1 MSVFSTDAVPPQQRA
16 DYWYGTVF
24 RRLDA
29 KGGREERRNLQ
40 AHLLR
45 LSGDKGTEL
54 LCLSGNSIQAERN
67 RQRCGRDGFDDISID
82 FLVGGAGAT
91 LGPTG
96 AQRLHVGDMAV
107 LDCAQPVAIER
118 ADFRI
123 VSLFLPRGEVQAVA
137 GDPARLAGQ
146 LLPSQGLATLLR
158 HHLLVTLGQAG
169 NMLPAQRAVA
179 ISAARDMA
187 LAILHMQA
195 SSLAAPEYV
204 DAGTYHAALAVISR
218 NCTNPDLSPL
228 QVAAAIGC
236 SRATLYRAFGK
247 QGETVAAA
255 ILRLRL
261 AHAVRLLCTNGD
273 APLLISSVSYLSGF
287 ADHASFTRMFKRQ
300 YGMTP
305 GEMRRDCASPRQ
317 HRIIPGI

>member
-1 MSVFSTDAVPPQQRA
+1 MSMFSTDAVPPRQRA

-29 KGGREERRNLQ
+29 TGRLEERRALQ
-40 AHLLR
+40 ARLLR
-45 LSGDKGTEL
+45 LSGDKGAEL
-54 LCLSGNSIQAERN
+54 LCLSGNSVQAERSM
-67 RQRCGRDGFDDISID
+67 QRCARDGVNDISID
-82 FLVGGAGAT
+82 FLVAGAGVT

-96 AQRLHVGDMAV
+96 AQRLQVGDMTV
-107 LDCAQPVAIER
+107 LDCARPVAIER

-123 VSLFLPRGEVQAVA
+123 ISMFLPRDQVQAVA
-137 GDPARLAGQ
+137 GDPTRLAGQ

-158 HHLLVTLGQAG
+158 HHLLATLGQAG

-179 ISAARDMA
+179 IGAARDMA

-195 SSLAAPEYV
+195 SRQQASRQAAPEYV
-204 DAGTYHAALAVISR
+204 DSGTYHAALAVISR
-218 NCTNPDLSPL
+218 NCTNPGLSPL
-228 QVAAAIGC
+228 QIAAAIGC

-255 ILRLRL
+255 ISRLRL

-273 APLLISSVSYLSGF
+273 SRLLISSISYQSGF
-287 ADHASFTRMFKRQ
+287 TDHACFTRMFKRQ

-305 GEMRRDCASPRQ
+305 GAMRRDCASPRQ
-317 HRIIPGI
+317 